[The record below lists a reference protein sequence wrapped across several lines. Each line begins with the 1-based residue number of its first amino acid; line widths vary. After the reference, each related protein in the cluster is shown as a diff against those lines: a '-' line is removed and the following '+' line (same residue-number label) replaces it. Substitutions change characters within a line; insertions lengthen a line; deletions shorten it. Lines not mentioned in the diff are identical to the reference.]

1 MKYIGFKHQRENN
14 QKSDKISYQEMLYI
28 CENKAI
34 KKDEMKCIII
44 IAPSIIVLYDFISTV
59 KPV

>member
-1 MKYIGFKHQRENN
+1 
-14 QKSDKISYQEMLYI
+14 LYI